1 MRKPFSRTELR
12 PFFNISFIKG
22 VIHPFFF
29 SVLLISA
36 SACRKDD
43 NLGRD
48 VQPGDD
54 DLFIHV
60 TDTFN
65 ILAETIR
72 SPLLRTDERADVF
85 VGIYN
90 DPVFG
95 TTSSSFYTQVLHADE
110 DPDLAPVEDRK
121 FDSIILSMRFVSG
134 NVYKDRNQSI
144 FSGEPARFEIHE
156 IIEPIN
162 LGSNYFSNSAVK
174 TSPTMLGVFDGF
186 VNLVDDVILT
196 DGDTVPPQIR
206 IRLSDEFGE
215 KLLKAGNEVY
225 ATNEGLHDFFN
236 GLYVKPV
243 SVSSNKGAG
252 ALYEI
257 NGPNSRLELY
267 FREPDSNAIDEAKTL
282 FFPMRAAASTVAPDL
297 AASFMR
303 YEHDYENSE
312 ISDVLGNTEEG
323 SRKLYMQGMAGTDV
337 LIYFQ
342 DLNRL
347 LDKGNIIINLAELY
361 IPFDTAQEFIW
372 PGRIAV
378 ARLLADSTTELLT
391 DQLNTFG
398 SRGVDGN
405 ASYSAGRYRFRI
417 TQYLEERLRAFSAD
431 NPVDEVLYLSAI
443 NNDRSPVRSVMF
455 GTSHNIPETDSL
467 KLVVTYTLTR

>member
-1 MRKPFSRTELR
+1 
-12 PFFNISFIKG
+12 
-22 VIHPFFF
+22 
-29 SVLLISA
+29 
-36 SACRKDD
+36 
-43 NLGRD
+43 
-48 VQPGDD
+48 
-54 DLFIHV
+54 
-60 TDTFN
+60 
-65 ILAETIR
+65 
-72 SPLLRTDERADVF
+72 
-85 VGIYN
+85 
-90 DPVFG
+90 
-95 TTSSSFYTQVLHADE
+95 
-110 DPDLAPVEDRK
+110 
-121 FDSIILSMRFVSG
+121 
-134 NVYKDRNQSI
+134 
-144 FSGEPARFEIHE
+144 
-156 IIEPIN
+156 
-162 LGSNYFSNSAVK
+162 
-174 TSPTMLGVFDGF
+174 MLGVFDGF

-312 ISDVLGNTEEG
+312 ISMFLVIQRRV

-342 DLNRL
+342 
-347 LDKGNIIINLAELY
+347 E
-361 IPFDTAQEFIW
+361 PQ
-372 PGRIAV
+372 P
-378 ARLLADSTTELLT
+378 TT
-391 DQLNTFG
+391 G
-398 SRGVDGN
+398 
-405 ASYSAGRYRFRI
+405 
-417 TQYLEERLRAFSAD
+417 
-431 NPVDEVLYLSAI
+431 
-443 NNDRSPVRSVMF
+443 
-455 GTSHNIPETDSL
+455 
-467 KLVVTYTLTR
+467 